1 MAEDYKDLTVILETR
16 ETVSRQ
22 VEARSEDDEDMEESC
37 DEGIGA
43 SDSRNLN
50 IQLSQKQ
57 LLSSLMTSKQSITG
71 SLRQSLVGSAA
82 NISPV
87 ESPTLSC

>member
-37 DEGIGA
+37 DEGIGE

-50 IQLSQKQ
+50 IQLS
-57 LLSSLMTSKQSITG
+57 
-71 SLRQSLVGSAA
+71 
-82 NISPV
+82 
-87 ESPTLSC
+87 